1 MIFHVYT
8 SLGTC
13 ACMVYLFEEH
23 YPEPSYKLAASYMYV
38 TLQEN
43 GSEAADPT
51 SPPDMKCISHPL
63 PQFYQGFQVLSF
75 LSPEHPVPAGSLTT
89 LKIVGDNIDKDV
101 KPRNMRSD
109 YQTRSLHYFHAYAV
123 RDRLNLDNCDDCASA
138 PNPSTIDLELLLPSK
153 EDEMQ
158 IRSNMGILIARTLK
172 KHIPY
177 FSKYGKGVERHIM
190 HSFYEEMSQKSN
202 VVSKYDLTKYSC
214 MYIHMYFLC

>member
-1 MIFHVYT
+1 
-8 SLGTC
+8 
-13 ACMVYLFEEH
+13 MVYLFEEH
-23 YPEPSYKLAASYMYV
+23 YPQPSYKLAASYMYI

-51 SPPDMKCISHPL
+51 SPPDISSEEM
-63 PQFYQGFQVLSF
+63 YQSSSASVLSGVSSIDLDSF
-75 LSPEHPVPAGSLTT
+75 LGPEHPVPAGSLTT
-89 LKIVGDNIDKDV
+89 FKIVGDNIDKDV

-123 RDRLNLDNCDDCASA
+123 RDRLNLDNCDHCASA

-153 EDEMQ
+153 ENEMQ
-158 IRSNMGILIARTLK
+158 IRRNMGILIARTLK
-172 KHIPY
+172 KHLLY

-214 MYIHMYFLC
+214 MYVHMYFLC